1 MSSNYDV
8 ASLEE
13 EVRSKKY
20 TVASVFGTAPK
31 RNATAEV
38 AASGQAPREREPN
51 RQHAS
56 SHEAQARRLW
66 RPKGE
71 GDFAVE
77 VKKTRTIQRPA
88 PTSRSPGM

>member
-31 RNATAEV
+31 QNTNSGV
-38 AASGQAPREREPN
+38 AASGQTPREREPN
-51 RQHAS
+51 RQHTS

-66 RPKGE
+66 RPKND
-71 GDFAVE
+71 GDYTVE
-77 VKKTRTIQRPA
+77 VKKTRIIQRPT
-88 PTSRSPGM
+88 PTFRGPGM